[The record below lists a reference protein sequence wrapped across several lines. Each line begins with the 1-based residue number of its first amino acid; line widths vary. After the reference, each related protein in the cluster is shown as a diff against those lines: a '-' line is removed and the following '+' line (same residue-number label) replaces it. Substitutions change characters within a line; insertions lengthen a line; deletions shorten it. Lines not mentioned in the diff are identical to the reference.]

1 MLKCL
6 WISRLCRIK
15 SLHVSDGIKHAEH
28 LMGKNY
34 REETWALLG
43 SAVTASF
50 ASSAHKGDSTMHYIE
65 FT

>member
-1 MLKCL
+1 MQNKVPS
-6 WISRLCRIK
+6 WD
-15 SLHVSDGIKHAEH
+15 SDGIKHAEH

-50 ASSAHKGDSTMHYIE
+50 ASSAHKGNSTMHYIE